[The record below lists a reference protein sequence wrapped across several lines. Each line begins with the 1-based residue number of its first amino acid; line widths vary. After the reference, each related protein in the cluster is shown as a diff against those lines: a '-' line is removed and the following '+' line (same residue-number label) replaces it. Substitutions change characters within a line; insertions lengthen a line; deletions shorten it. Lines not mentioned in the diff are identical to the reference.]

1 MAGTIPQ
8 QIKELG
14 ELSQPEIEARCAE
27 LYDKAFTLPSRREFV
42 VVLLAYRLQ
51 ERAHGGLNA
60 ATRKRL
66 RALAAKIEAEPDGD
80 FLGTPG
86 IKPGARLV
94 REWRGVTHKVT
105 VVEDGFVHDGRRY
118 KSLSEI
124 ARLITGTRWSGPLF
138 FGLKK
143 TPASRKAA
151 HGG

>member
-1 MAGTIPQ
+1 MAAGIGQ
-8 QIKELG
+8 EISELAG
-14 ELSQPEIEARCAE
+14 LGRQELEALCAD
-27 LYDKAFTLPSRREFV
+27 LYGKAFALPSRREFV
-42 VVLLAYRLQ
+42 VLLLAYRLQ
-51 ERAHGGLNA
+51 EKAHGGLST

-66 RALAAKIEAEPDGD
+66 RALAAKIEAEPEGD

-94 REWRGVTHKVT
+94 REWRGVTHHVT
-105 VVEDGFVHDGRRY
+105 VVEDGFVHEGQRY

-143 TPASRKAA
+143 TPAGKKATHA
-151 HGG
+151 G